1 MQLLMVILPK
11 KDTDYYTQVKQTGDC
26 TVGLQTICVVW
37 PKFTKLDRRTGELD
51 PMTGANVALK
61 FNLKLNGANNYLEN
75 GSLGIIEQ
83 GNTMLV
89 GLDVTV
95 R

>member
-1 MQLLMVILPK
+1 MVILPR
-11 KDTDYYTQVKQTGDC
+11 KDTDYYKHVKQIGDV

-37 PKFTKLDRRTGELD
+37 EKFSKLNRDNVYD

-61 FNLKLNGANNYLEN
+61 FNLKLKGANNYLET
-75 GSLGIIEQ
+75 GALGIIEQ
-83 GNTMLV
+83 GRTMLV

-95 R
+95 QLPH